1 MSAWGRAF
9 LFVKYVTL
17 ELVMAGLSEVLKV
30 RVTPEMLAQLETL
43 AAEMDTSVSW
53 AARRLIKAG
62 LNRRERGERG
72 EEKAGGDQ
80 AE

>member
-1 MSAWGRAF
+1 
-9 LFVKYVTL
+9 
-17 ELVMAGLSEVLKV
+17 MAGLSEVLKV
-30 RVTPEMLAQLETL
+30 RVTPEMLAELETL

-62 LNRRERGERG
+62 LERKAREYHGTEQSD
-72 EEKAGGDQ
+72 GDQ